1 MVIDWSEA
9 LEDPLDSP
17 RPLTP
22 RGFQDN
28 HRSTHN
34 RLCPNCKGGI
44 LIQSGGGEHSSGS
57 HRSSLPRTQT
67 PPLSSNPNLVKKS
80 FGFHTTT
87 PEPSQGAPLSPGHL
101 DVSLFD
107 TYPDQTSG
115 CGLTNETGATPLLDL
130 APFSTKSKSS
140 NKGVGVTNDQLA
152 KDISPQLVTSNTLES
167 YSKDLHGENPDVTV
181 EELIQVSRNSSD
193 EGYSSHK
200 PRPFTNEL
208 LSDDNPLYSGSDW
221 ESEEK
226 RNSAHRNP
234 PDSAH
239 YGQWQ
244 DELNHTHIDSAHVV
258 KDSAHSRPH
267 PNRSSTNSPHLKSSA
282 NSIEW
287 ESDLGKSRPLP
298 IATPPPSSPISASVP
313 SDSPGFMS
321 YFRKNP
327 KKSSHSRT
335 KSQDLQK
342 VSPLP
347 EGVAQG
353 TKGRFQSG
361 SPILPHFRTNN
372 SSQSSL
378 ASDSKGLNKSND
390 KTSSGEDKRS
400 SGSGSN
406 SRFNRL
412 SKKYR
417 LTKGKKK
424 SSSEA
429 EEGRP
434 LCADLVLYRT
444 TDPTYLHNNLVLH
457 FTMNVFEDKETFQLA
472 LRVGVA
478 LFVAV
483 VTVFCVF

>member
-1 MVIDWSEA
+1 M
-9 LEDPLDSP
+9 L
-17 RPLTP
+17 
-22 RGFQDN
+22 
-28 HRSTHN
+28 
-34 RLCPNCKGGI
+34 
-44 LIQSGGGEHSSGS
+44 QSGGGGEHSGGP
-57 HRSSLPRTQT
+57 HRSSLSHTQT
-67 PPLSSNPNLVKKS
+67 PPLSSNHNLVKQS
-80 FGFHTTT
+80 FGFHTTTT
-87 PEPSQGAPLSPGHL
+87 PEPSQGGPLSPGHL

-107 TYPDQTSG
+107 TYPDQASG
-115 CGLTNETGATPLLDL
+115 CGLTNETGATSLLDS

-140 NKGVGVTNDQLA
+140 NKGVGVANDQLT
-152 KDISPQLVTSNTLES
+152 KGVSHQLITSNTLES
-167 YSKDLHGENPDVTV
+167 YSEDPHGKNPDVTA
-181 EELIQVSRNSSD
+181 EELIQVSKNSSD

-200 PRPFTNEL
+200 PRPLTNEL

-226 RNSAHRNP
+226 RNSAHQNQ

-239 YGQWQ
+239 YGRWNPIR
-244 DELNHTHIDSAHVV
+244 DDISHTHIE
-258 KDSAHSRPH
+258 SAHSRPH
-267 PNRSSTNSPHLKSSA
+267 PNRSYNNSPLLSHFKPGA
-282 NSIEW
+282 NSIER
-287 ESDLGKSRPLP
+287 ESDLGKSRPLS
-298 IATPPPSSPISASVP
+298 IATPPNSSPISASVP

-321 YFRKNP
+321 YFRKKP
-327 KKSSHSRT
+327 SHSRT

-342 VSPLP
+342 ISLLP

-353 TKGRFQSG
+353 TKGRFQPG
-361 SPILPHFRTNN
+361 SPVLPHLRTNG

-378 ASDSKGLNKSND
+378 TPDTKGLNKSND
-390 KTSSGEDKRS
+390 KTSSGEDKHS
-400 SGSGSN
+400 SGSG

-417 LTKGKKK
+417 LTTKGKKK

-444 TDPTYLHNNLVLH
+444 TDPTHLHNNLVLH

-483 VTVFCVF
+483 VIVFFGVFRLQ